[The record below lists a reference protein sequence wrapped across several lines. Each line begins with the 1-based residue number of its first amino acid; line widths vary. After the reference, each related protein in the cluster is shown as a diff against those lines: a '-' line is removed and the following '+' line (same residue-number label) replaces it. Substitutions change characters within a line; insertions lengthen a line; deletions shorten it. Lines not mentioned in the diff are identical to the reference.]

1 MENWFLH
8 GNIIL
13 VSMVKYIIGTSLA
26 VIYVSPI
33 MGFFLT
39 FIGGLTGVLLF
50 TWGGFWIKAAFGR
63 LKFSKNPGKKKNHS
77 KLFLWLKNNGNIGI
91 PLWNTGKKVEIVRK
105 GEKIAQGIFETFLT
119 TLKRFILQIIP
130 FKVEKSAFYLKV
142 KYFLF

>member
-13 VSMVKYIIGTSLA
+13 VSMVKYIIGNSLA

-91 PLWNTGKKVEIVRK
+91 IALLTPLVLSIPVGCFLAVSLNFNKL
-105 GEKIAQGIFETFLT
+105 KILLYMIISLTFWGILIFGVDYFCDF
-119 TLKRFILQIIP
+119 KDIL
-130 FKVEKSAFYLKV
+130 
-142 KYFLF
+142 